1 MKCQPIVGSTKLH
14 FHLFIQQFWYKF
26 LSFLAPFF
34 IGTHHWIWTCLK
46 FAHCSSFT
54 TSLFVFSIHTRYN
67 SRFASL
73 TGMKSPR
80 PKSWNGVST
89 YVFND
94 GHMFLGP
101 QYGVIIGLLGSTSIM
116 GGMAPGTWLN
126 LQLLGG

>member
-1 MKCQPIVGSTKLH
+1 
-14 FHLFIQQFWYKF
+14 
-26 LSFLAPFF
+26 
-34 IGTHHWIWTCLK
+34 
-46 FAHCSSFT
+46 
-54 TSLFVFSIHTRYN
+54 
-67 SRFASL
+67 
-73 TGMKSPR
+73 MKSPR